1 MIINKTMIT
10 KFNFY
15 FFIVFFLSTEAFSAS
30 INVVSVTS
38 SGFGQT
44 EAEAISEAV
53 INGIAQVNG
62 ESIASSLRIKKAT
75 VSATDQK
82 TQAARSI
89 ESDLERKTKGVVKS
103 WKKVSSSYANQSYTA
118 NVLVEVFVLEKS
130 EQLKR
135 LKIAVV
141 PPQSNTDELTNILI
155 GGLSSSLASNRKF
168 ALIDKRNSE
177 AITKEL
183 NQIKLNNGAIEDQVR
198 LNATVAPDF
207 IAVARINPM
216 DSKNGKY
223 VIEASLEIID
233 YATRQVKF
241 SEKKVANLKSTDSAT
256 IHKQINL
263 LAKNLTRVVIETL
276 YPPIIVGAD
285 EDSVIIA
292 QGADF
297 FNVGDKC
304 VIKEIKNVIR
314 DPYTKEFLG
323 YEQSDI
329 GTADITYTDKR
340 ISKAKFTSKVD
351 LELGKLTAKKYQI
364 WRSGSSIN
372 DLYKTASTEL
382 ESPSSGKLAPQDN
395 DY

>member
-1 MIINKTMIT
+1 MILKPRY
-10 KFNFY
+10 Y
-15 FFIVFFLSTEAFSAS
+15 FLIALFLATQALSAE
-30 INVVSVTS
+30 INVVSVTAT
-38 SGFGQT
+38 GFGQT

-62 ESIASSLRIKKAT
+62 ESIASSMRIKKAT

-103 WKKVSSSYANQSYTA
+103 WKKISSSFANQSFTA
-118 NVLVEVFVLEKS
+118 NVSVQVFVLEKS
-130 EQLKR
+130 DQLKR

-141 PPQSNTDELTNILI
+141 PPQSNSDELTNALI
-155 GGLSSSLASNRKF
+155 NGLSSSLASNRKF

-177 AITKEL
+177 AIKNEL
-183 NQIKLNNGAIEDQVR
+183 NQIKQNNGAIEDQVR
-198 LNATVAPDF
+198 LNAAVAPDF

-233 YATRQVKF
+233 YATGQVKF
-241 SEKKVANLKSTDSAT
+241 SEKKTVNLKSTDSAS
-256 IHKQINL
+256 INKQINL
-263 LAKNLTRVVIETL
+263 LAKNLTRVIIETL
-276 YPPIIVGAD
+276 YPPLIVGAD
-285 EDSVIIA
+285 DESVTIA

-304 VIKEIKNVIR
+304 VIKEIKSAIR

-323 YEQSDI
+323 YEQTDL
-329 GTADITYTDKR
+329 GTAEITYTDKR
-340 ISKAKFTSKVD
+340 ISRAKFTSKVD
-351 LELGKLTAKKYQI
+351 LDLGKLSAKKYQI
-364 WRSGSSIN
+364 WRSGSSSI
-372 DLYKTASTEL
+372 DLYKAAATDL
-382 ESPSSGKLAPQDN
+382 ESPASGKSAPQDN